1 VGGYSTGYRLE
12 RRVQRLY
19 TKHGWLATRFP
30 KSGRGIYPA
39 DVLALKRLDGKTYIH
54 IIECKN
60 ASKEDK
66 KKKNAIYI
74 EVGQI
79 QRLLKTA
86 DKHQAQALVAF
97 SFPRKHARIIHVDR
111 LMSSGKMLYI
121 KQRDGVLIKDF
132 LKEFM

>member
-1 VGGYSTGYRLE
+1 MGGYSTGYRLE

-19 TKHGWLATRFP
+19 AQCGWLATRFP

-39 DVLALKRLDGKTYIH
+39 DVLALKRLNGKTHIH

-60 ASKEDK
+60 ASKED
-66 KKKNAIYI
+66 KKNAIYI

-86 DKHQAQALVAF
+86 NKHQAQGLVAF
-97 SFPRKHARIIHVDR
+97 SFPRKHARIIDANR
-111 LMSSGKMLYI
+111 LMSSGKMLHI
-121 KQRDGVLIKDF
+121 KQGNGTPIKDF
-132 LKEFM
+132 LNEFI